1 MAFCCLK
8 LPKSFSYVIDGATWW
23 SADIIFELRMFY
35 NIELSSF
42 PGSMASNW
50 ELVKI
55 NLAPID
61 LLHSGSFSA
70 LTSAKMR
77 HCFWSHLAFRDG
89 LDYLRFEYEVIWA
102 MAFWE
107 KCKKSPKM
115 GFLGLFQTQML
126 KSRVLW
132 ESFITKQPPNIIFWD
147 IIYHK
152 KPTGALQKA

>member
-61 LLHSGSFSA
+61 LLASPQVKRDECSN
-70 LTSAKMR
+70 R
-77 HCFWSHLAFRDG
+77 HD
-89 LDYLRFEYEVIWA
+89 
-102 MAFWE
+102 
-107 KCKKSPKM
+107 
-115 GFLGLFQTQML
+115 
-126 KSRVLW
+126 
-132 ESFITKQPPNIIFWD
+132 D
-147 IIYHK
+147 IGVYICCS
-152 KPTGALQKA
+152 